1 MNREMCASACVF
13 SRDLFYVIEFH
24 DRWPRFTALNYTLNM
39 SVIQVIVKNTNKHV
53 CVVAFGYVCENTYLV
68 FFPLSLMCCL
78 SVRSS
83 HFSVLCHLVFYLL
96 CPPVHNP
103 ENQSQCT
110 VLSQFLQLI
119 SMRDEVFQSSYEQ
132 EFPSV

>member
-68 FFPLSLMCCL
+68 FFNPLFNVLLVYEIFSFLCFVPPCLLPPLSSC
-78 SVRSS
+78 S
-83 HFSVLCHLVFYLL
+83 
-96 CPPVHNP
+96 
-103 ENQSQCT
+103 
-110 VLSQFLQLI
+110 
-119 SMRDEVFQSSYEQ
+119 
-132 EFPSV
+132 